1 MFARPKLTEFKP
13 SLAEKIRKQLLNM
26 PSDTQ
31 QERLKLS
38 NLTRRTPAKL
48 NSPQVNQIG
57 SQCQTSSQRHFLF
70 ITDHNTKASVVSL
83 DYSNCGGYLSSVY
96 ENGTINI
103 FGLTTKIKS
112 DTISFDRDST
122 LARFNPAKRFHL
134 AVASYKGGVTVYDIA
149 SKRIHFQQKDAHDA
163 PCRDIA
169 MPEDVPDR
177 LLSCGC
183 DSLVK
188 IFDTR
193 KKATGLQIRSSCGLS
208 TISVSKCG
216 GFFCVG
222 NLKGDIITYDMRSLR
237 QPLTKMKVDNE
248 LVTRV
253 TFMPTWGDSDN
264 QFPSMSQRD
273 SGESAVSDELP
284 DLPEANDDYTM
295 DDIIGFQKG
304 RISELE
310 TSRVSS
316 FSAVSVRGDY
326 EGRMSENFGR
336 NIANALKD
344 LSFTSDTSFIDN
356 NATSPEQEERG
367 SNIDR
372 MRRGS
377 GGRKESLQKRR
388 SSFMPS
394 PLQLI
399 QEEIFDKENFAGS
412 LNTQSTG
419 TPTASGPRF
428 SSTPNPSLKPTK
440 GTVEANDSADE
451 IIDVEAYEKTET
463 EDDADGS
470 IKKKSSSGET
480 LVPPSFSAN
489 QLNIDLKKEF
499 EDIHAKI
506 HFEVQS
512 LGLDLNGRHME
523 MMSYIFNQRRQLQS
537 RIDMVEE
544 CVGYLLNDD
553 VKINRIMELQDENRD
568 LRSQLDEIMKRLNH

>member
-1 MFARPKLTEFKP
+1 MIPDP
-13 SLAEKIRKQLLNM
+13 
-26 PSDTQ
+26 
-31 QERLKLS
+31 
-38 NLTRRTPAKL
+38 
-48 NSPQVNQIG
+48 
-57 SQCQTSSQRHFLF
+57 
-70 ITDHNTKASVVSL
+70 NTKASVVSL

-122 LARFNPAKRFHL
+122 LARFNPSKRFHL

-169 MPEDVPDR
+169 MPEDIPDR
-177 LLSCGC
+177 LLTCGC

-193 KKATGLQIRSSCGLS
+193 KKGTGIQIRSSCGLS
-208 TISVSKCG
+208 CISVSKCG
-216 GFFCVG
+216 GFVCVG

-253 TFMPTWGDSDN
+253 TFMPTWGDSDG
-264 QFPSMSQRD
+264 QFPTMSQRD
-273 SGESAVSDELP
+273 SGESAMSD
-284 DLPEANDDYTM
+284 DLPEAPETQDDYTL
-295 DDIIGFQKG
+295 DDIVGFQKG
-304 RISELE
+304 RISEFE
-310 TSRVSS
+310 TSRVST
-316 FSAVSVRGDY
+316 FSTVSHKGDY

-344 LSFTSDTSFIDN
+344 LSFTSDASFVDHN
-356 NATSPEQEERG
+356 PTSPEQEERL
-367 SNIDR
+367 SNLDR

-399 QEEIFDKENFAGS
+399 HEEIGDKENFGGS
-412 LNTQSTG
+412 MNTLSTG
-419 TPTASGPRF
+419 TPTPSGPRF
-428 SSTPNPSLKPTK
+428 SSTPVPSLKPD
-440 GTVEANDSADE
+440 NDPLQADNSADDSVNE
-451 IIDVEAYEKTET
+451 IIDVDAYEKSER
-463 EDDADGS
+463 EDVADGS
-470 IKKKSSSGET
+470 SKKKSSSGET
-480 LVPPSFSAN
+480 LMPPSFTSP
-489 QLNIDLKKEF
+489 QLNIDFKKEF
-499 EDIHAKI
+499 EALNAKI

-512 LGLDLNGRHME
+512 LNFDLNGRHME
-523 MMSYIFNQRRQLQS
+523 MMTYIFNQRRQLQS
-537 RIDMVEE
+537 RIQMVEE
-544 CVGYLLNDD
+544 CMGIMMNDD
-553 VKINRIMELQDENRD
+553 AKITRIMELQDENHD
-568 LRSQLDEIMKRLNH
+568 LRVQLDEVMKRLNL